1 MFGYVVINKPELR
14 FREYDVYRG
23 MYCGLC
29 SRLHQLYGRRGQIAL
44 NYDMNFLVLL
54 LSALYEPESV
64 CEQKRCILHPLH
76 KQTKITN
83 VFTEYGADMTI
94 LLTYFKCQD
103 DWDDDQNLVKLTY
116 RQLLK
121 GHMQR
126 IESRYPTTVKT
137 VRECLEANAKS
148 EQAQER
154 NLDLAA
160 NHSGH
165 MMAELFAYRH
175 DEWEQTLRKLGFYLG
190 KFIYLMD
197 AYEDLEQDR
206 QKGRYNVLIARYDQ
220 DPDHFADT
228 MRIILEQMM
237 VDCTDAFE
245 RLPILQHRDIL
256 RNILYSGVWTRFEW
270 ITDKRKEKTR
280 T

>member
-1 MFGYVVINKPELR
+1 
-14 FREYDVYRG
+14 
-23 MYCGLC
+23 
-29 SRLHQLYGRRGQIAL
+29 
-44 NYDMNFLVLL
+44 
-54 LSALYEPESV
+54 
-64 CEQKRCILHPLH
+64 
-76 KQTKITN
+76 
-83 VFTEYGADMTI
+83 MTI

-121 GHMQR
+121 GHMRR
-126 IESRYPTTVKT
+126 IEARYPTTVKT

-160 NHSGH
+160 NHSGR
-165 MMAELFAYRH
+165 MMAALFAYRH

-197 AYEDLEQDR
+197 AYEDLEEDR
-206 QKGRYNVLIARYDQ
+206 EKGRYNVLIARYDQ
-220 DPDHFADT
+220 DPNHFADT
-228 MRIILEQMM
+228 MRMILEQMM
-237 VDCTDAFE
+237 ADCTDAFE